1 MIRLTRRYPFSASHR
16 LHVDSLSADANA
28 ELYGK
33 CNNPYGH
40 GHDYVL
46 EVTVAGDVEARTGRV
61 VDPGK
66 LDQLVQSSVV
76 APFDH
81 RNLNE
86 DVRDFADIVPTTE
99 NLVSVIQTRLKNGW
113 PPDFPKLSRIR
124 IFETRK
130 NIFEA
135 QVGA

>member
-1 MIRLTRRYPFSASHR
+1 LIRLTRSYPFSASHR
-16 LHVDSLSADANA
+16 LHAASLSNDVNAD
-28 ELYGK
+28 LYGK

-40 GHDYVL
+40 GHNYVM
-46 EVTVAGDVEARTGRV
+46 EVTVAGDVQPRTGRV
-61 VDPGK
+61 VDLGK
-66 LDQLVQSSVV
+66 LDQLVRSLVV
-76 APFDH
+76 APLDH

-86 DVRDFADIVPTTE
+86 DVADFANVVPTTE
-99 NLVSVIQTRLKNGW
+99 NLVSVIQTRLKNRW

-130 NIFEA
+130 NIFEV

>member
-16 LHVDSLSADANA
+16 LHAASLSAEANA

-40 GHDYVL
+40 GHNYVL
-46 EVTVAGDVEARTGRV
+46 EVTVAGDVQPRTGRV
-61 VDPGK
+61 VDLGK
-66 LDQLVQSSVV
+66 LDQLVRSEVV

-86 DVRDFADIVPTTE
+86 DVRDFANVVPTTE
-99 NLVSVIQTRLKNGW
+99 NLVSVIQTRLKNSW
-113 PPDFPKLSRIR
+113 PPHFPRLSRIR

-130 NIFEA
+130 NIFEV

>member
-1 MIRLTRRYPFSASHR
+1 MIRLSRQYPFSASHR
-16 LHVDSLSADANA
+16 LHAASLSDDANA

-40 GHDYVL
+40 GHNYVL
-46 EVTVAGDVEARTGRV
+46 EVTVAGDVQPRTGRV
-61 VDPGK
+61 VDLGK
-66 LDQLVQSSVV
+66 LDRLVRESVI
-76 APFDH
+76 APLDH

-86 DVRDFADIVPTTE
+86 DVSDFADAVPTTE
-99 NLVSVIQTRLKNGW
+99 NLVSAIQARLRNCW
-113 PPDFPKLSRIR
+113 PPDFPGLSRIR

-130 NIFEA
+130 NIFEL

>member
-1 MIRLTRRYPFSASHR
+1 LIRLTRSYPFSASHR
-16 LHVDSLSADANA
+16 LHVASLSADVNA

-40 GHDYVL
+40 GHNYVL
-46 EVTVAGDVEARTGRV
+46 EVTVAGDVQPKTGRV
-61 VDPGK
+61 VDVGK

-76 APFDH
+76 EPFDH

-86 DVRDFADIVPTTE
+86 DVSDFENAVPTTE
-99 NLVSVIQTRLKNGW
+99 NLVFVIQERLRQHW
-113 PPDFPKLSRIR
+113 PAEFPKLSRIR

-130 NIFEA
+130 NLFEV

>member
-1 MIRLTRRYPFSASHR
+1 LIRLTRSYPFSASHR
-16 LHVDSLSADANA
+16 LHAASLSNDVNAD
-28 ELYGK
+28 LYGK

-40 GHDYVL
+40 GHNYVL
-46 EVTVAGDVEARTGRV
+46 EVTVAGDVQPRTGRV
-61 VDPGK
+61 VDLGK
-66 LDQLVQSSVV
+66 LDQLVRSLVV
-76 APFDH
+76 APLDH

-86 DVRDFADIVPTTE
+86 DVADFANVVPTTE
-99 NLVSVIQTRLKNGW
+99 NLVSVIQTRLTNSW

-130 NIFEA
+130 NIFEV